1 MPIAQALRSG
11 RNGCYSVRCKTG
23 VSLGHPMLVGRS
35 VSVGVAVLYMCPPC
49 RYSSLGAPDSPPD
62 YSLEDR
68 TGDLGGQEEDKEDK
82 EDGGRVTRELSSMS
96 RTCRE
101 SFEEEEREE
110 EQEEEERG
118 EQELC
123 TISEE
128 QGEA

>member
-1 MPIAQALRSG
+1 
-11 RNGCYSVRCKTG
+11 
-23 VSLGHPMLVGRS
+23 MLVGRS
-35 VSVGVAVLYMCPPC
+35 ISVAVLLDVLHVCPPC
-49 RYSSLGAPDSPPD
+49 RYSSLGASDSPPD

-68 TGDLGGQEEDKEDK
+68 TGDLGGQEEDK

-101 SFEEEEREE
+101 SFEEEDREE